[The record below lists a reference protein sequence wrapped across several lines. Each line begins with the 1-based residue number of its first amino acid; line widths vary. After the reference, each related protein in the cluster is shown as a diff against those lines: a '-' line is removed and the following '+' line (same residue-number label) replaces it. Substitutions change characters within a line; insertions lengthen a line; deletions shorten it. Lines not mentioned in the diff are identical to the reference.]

1 MLTYTSLIRS
11 LRSLESLFDIL
22 CMDEMRGKSLE
33 ILEKIVDTVAYA
45 FSSLIGDA
53 PLKYFSTSLRSYS
66 KKS

>member
-1 MLTYTSLIRS
+1 
-11 LRSLESLFDIL
+11 LESLFDIL
-22 CMDEMRGKSLE
+22 CIDEMRGKSLE